1 MATEAQI
8 EANRRNAR
16 RSTGPKTAA
25 GRAVSRQNALKHGL
39 SARKLIVFD
48 EKRGDFLAFHDE
60 MLAALAPGDALEAA
74 LAERIILCAWRLRRA
89 GRAEAARLN
98 YAAAQRMGHHPGWR
112 TEIDNALSDGE
123 GTIAMIARYETQIE
137 RSLYR
142 AMASLERRQARR
154 AGEAVPAP
162 ILVAVDHENCET
174 KPILP
179 PAVPAVSGSAEAS
192 LAHATRFSAAKG

>member
-16 RSTGPKTAA
+16 RSTGPKTAP

-123 GTIAMIARYETQIE
+123 GTIAMIARYETPD
-137 RSLYR
+137 R
-142 AMASLERRQARR
+142 ALALSRHGEPRTAPGAARR
-154 AGEAVPAP
+154 RSGAG
-162 ILVAVDHENCET
+162 
-174 KPILP
+174 
-179 PAVPAVSGSAEAS
+179 
-192 LAHATRFSAAKG
+192 AHPRRRRP

>member
-1 MATEAQI
+1 VRESSSS
-8 EANRRNAR
+8 
-16 RSTGPKTAA
+16 STKSG
-25 GRAVSRQNALKHGL
+25 
-39 SARKLIVFD
+39 
-48 EKRGDFLAFHDE
+48 GDFLAFHGE
-60 MLAALAPGDALEAA
+60 MLEALAPGDALEAA

-98 YAAAQRMGHHPGWR
+98 DAAAQRAGHHPGWR

-123 GTIAMIARYETQIE
+123 GAMAIIARYETQIE

-154 AGEAVPAP
+154 AGEPVTAP

-174 KPILP
+174 KPMSTPAALP
-179 PAVPAVSGSAEAS
+179 LGGSMGADPSGVACVQPS
-192 LAHATRFSAAKG
+192 GG

>member
-1 MATEAQI
+1 MASTAQI

-16 RSTGPKTAA
+16 RSTGPRTEA
-25 GRAVSRQNALKHGL
+25 GRAMARQNALKHGL

-48 EKRGDFLAFHDE
+48 EKRGDFLAFHQE
-60 MLAALAPGDALEAA
+60 MLEALAPGDALEAA

-98 YAAAQRMGHHPGWR
+98 GERAYRAGTYPGKR
-112 TEIDNALSDGE
+112 SDIDNALSDGE
-123 GTIAMIARYETQIE
+123 RAMAIIARYETQIE

-154 AGEAVPAP
+154 AGEAVTAP

-174 KPILP
+174 KPISP
-179 PAVPAVSGSAEAS
+179 PDVLSLGAGVEADLSG
-192 LAHATRFSAAKG
+192 AARVQPFGG

>member
-8 EANRRNAR
+8 EANRRNAQ
-16 RSTGPKTAA
+16 RSTGPKSEA
-25 GRAVSRQNALKHGL
+25 GRAVARQNALKHGL

-48 EKRGDFLAFHDE
+48 EREGDFLAFHDE
-60 MLAALAPGDALEAA
+60 MLDALAPGDAIEGA

-98 YAAAQRMGHHPGWR
+98 GERAYRAGTYPGKR
-112 TEIDNALSDGE
+112 SDIDNALSDGE
-123 GTIAMIARYETQIE
+123 RAMAIIARYEAQIE
-137 RSLYR
+137 RSLFR

-154 AGEAVPAP
+154 AGETVPAP
-162 ILVAVDHENCET
+162 ILVAVEHENCET

-179 PAVPAVSGSAEAS
+179 PALPVGESVGANPSGTACAQLYE
-192 LAHATRFSAAKG
+192 

>member
-1 MATEAQI
+1 MTSTAQI

-16 RSTGPKTAA
+16 RSTGPKTGA
-25 GRAVSRQNALKHGL
+25 GRAVARQNALKHGL
-39 SARKLIVFD
+39 TARHVIVFD
-48 EKRGDFLAFHDE
+48 EAEADFADFHDE
-60 MLAALAPGDALEAA
+60 MVRALAPADAVEAA

-98 YAAAQRMGHHPGWR
+98 SASAKRAREYPQWR
-112 TEIDNALSDGE
+112 NAIDTALSDG
-123 GTIAMIARYETQIE
+123 GVAMAIIARYEIQIE

-154 AGEAVPAP
+154 AGEAVMAP
-162 ILVAVDHENCET
+162 LVVAVDQENCET

-179 PAVPAVSGSAEAS
+179 PAALPLEDANLTETARVQLDG
-192 LAHATRFSAAKG
+192 G

>member
-1 MATEAQI
+1 MATTAQI
-8 EANRRNAR
+8 EANRRNAQ
-16 RSTGPKTAA
+16 RSTGPRTEA

-98 YAAAQRMGHHPGWR
+98 YAAAQRM
-112 TEIDNALSDGE
+112 
-123 GTIAMIARYETQIE
+123 
-137 RSLYR
+137 
-142 AMASLERRQARR
+142 
-154 AGEAVPAP
+154 
-162 ILVAVDHENCET
+162 
-174 KPILP
+174 
-179 PAVPAVSGSAEAS
+179 
-192 LAHATRFSAAKG
+192 